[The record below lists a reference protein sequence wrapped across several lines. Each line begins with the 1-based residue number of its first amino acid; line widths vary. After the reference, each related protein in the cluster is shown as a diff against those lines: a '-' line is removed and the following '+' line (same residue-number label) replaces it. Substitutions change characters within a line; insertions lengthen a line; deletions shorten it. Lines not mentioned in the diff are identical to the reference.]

1 MALLI
6 NAGKTTTLN
15 PFCWEGVHLEKDKQ
29 DVTVELSQ
37 VDAVMKTSQEYLV
50 ILHSVFETPF
60 HSR

>member
-6 NAGKTTTLN
+6 NAGKTTILN

-29 DVTVELSQ
+29 VELSQ

-50 ILHSVFETPF
+50 ILHGVFETPF